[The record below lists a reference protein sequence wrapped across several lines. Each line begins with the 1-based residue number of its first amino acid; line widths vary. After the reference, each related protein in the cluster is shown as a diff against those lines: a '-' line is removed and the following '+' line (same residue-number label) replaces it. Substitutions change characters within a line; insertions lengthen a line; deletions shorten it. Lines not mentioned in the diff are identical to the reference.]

1 MHIHDVAII
10 GAGPAG
16 IAAAIQL
23 RRYGMDFILLERD
36 EVGGLLRNANW
47 VENYPGFPHGI
58 SGPVLVTQMRQ
69 HLQALEIEATNAEVT
84 SLAFQGS
91 EFTLATTPGEVHSRL
106 LVIASGTKPNR
117 FQPSI
122 ISASAS
128 SRVFYEVYPLANLS
142 GKKIA
147 IVGGGDAAFD
157 YALNLSRRNQVT
169 ILQRGEH
176 PTCLP
181 LLVTRIRQAPDILHL
196 PGTRLLS
203 VGELPT
209 GELGLAYAG
218 PEGEKQLQA
227 DYLIGALGRSPQL
240 DFLPAGFQSIT
251 SELESQGLLYW
262 AGDVKNGLERQ
273 TAIAVGNGIQAAM
286 KIYRW
291 LKESP
296 Q

>member
-58 SGPVLVTQMRQ
+58 SGPVLVAQMRQ

-84 SLAFQGS
+84 SLAFQGGV
-91 EFTLATTPGEVHSRL
+91 FTLATTPGEVRSRL

-291 LKESP
+291 LKEST